1 MTASAGD
8 RLIMMMRLQP
18 DLDNGLVDEDEPF
31 PPVTASFALV
41 DVVAGE
47 PLAFDQRCLVQ
58 FYLVT
63 QRP

>member
-1 MTASAGD
+1 
-8 RLIMMMRLQP
+8 MMIWVMRTSRSLS
-18 DLDNGLVDEDEPF
+18 
-31 PPVTASFALV
+31 VTASFALI
-41 DVVAGE
+41 DVVADE